1 MASANPTRRG
11 LRRGG
16 DSHSTCLQFT
26 ALTQVPTIHF
36 RAPAARTS
44 TILLTRVQSTHKRVV
59 LPSLRH
65 AAERRNGRRRT

>member
-1 MASANPTRRG
+1 MTAN
-11 LRRGG
+11 
-16 DSHSTCLQFT
+16 STCLQFT

-59 LPSLRH
+59 LPSCGTLRRV
-65 AAERRNGRRRT
+65 AMGGGGPERWQPLSFVRLLR